1 MEESKE
7 QQSQHRFLQAAI
19 YLSVALEI
27 FCFICGPKLLQS
39 HAYHGLAFFMTR
51 LQRLKIYQQ
60 PLYSKLFTLMLICL
74 VSVGTLS
81 KKQKDFN
88 AKNSV
93 AYPLSAGLLLFF
105 GGLWFYGQRGTAIVY
120 SLNWYDL
127 LYIAS
132 AFVGTILIHVSMDNV
147 SKMISARLGKDRW
160 NIEEE
165 SFMQRTKPLLSTNSV
180 NIPTLFYFKKKVHKG
195 YLVLENLY
203 RGILLLG
210 VPGSG
215 KSFGVVMPV
224 IRQMIANQ
232 FTLCVYDLKFP
243 DLGKVAYY
251 HYLLAK
257 QQGKCKGYTFHVVN
271 LNDPEKSR
279 RVNPFNRKY
288 LKTLADASE
297 NAEALVEAL
306 KKGDKSGGSDQ
317 FFTQSAVNFLAACIY
332 FFSKYENGNYS
343 TLPHVLAFLNL
354 PYEEVFNT
362 LFSEPEL
369 ASLLS
374 PFVTAYRAKAFEQLE
389 GQVGT
394 LKIFIS
400 RMATKETF
408 WVFSG
413 DDFDLKISDPKHP
426 GVLVLANDPSTQS
439 INSACY
445 SVVMNCI
452 LREVNSKGN
461 TPVGIVVDESPSL
474 YCHRVDVCVSQAR
487 SNLVS
492 VLLGMQELP
501 MLRQQYGKETAETIT
516 SVMGNVLSG
525 SVRNK
530 DTLEWLERLF
540 GKVKQTGESMSI
552 DRNKTSLSL
561 NEKLE
566 PLIPAGKIASLK
578 AGEMVGLLASDAVEN
593 FTGKYET
600 SAVNCRINLNL
611 EAIKK
616 EEKAYKDLPL
626 FYDFKGKKEEVL
638 RSNYLRITNEVRK
651 IVATF
656 KTPAPLP
663 APPGPKATMNP
674 QGRSKNH

>member
-19 YLSVALEI
+19 YLSLTLEL
-27 FCFICGPKLLQS
+27 FCFIVGPHLFESQT
-39 HAYHGLAFFMTR
+39 YQGLAFFLNR
-51 LQRLKIYQQ
+51 LARLKIYQA
-60 PLYSKLFTLMLICL
+60 PLYSKLFTLVLICL

-88 AKNSV
+88 PRTSI
-93 AYPLSAGLLLFF
+93 AYPLLTGIVLFF
-105 GGLWFYGQRGTAIVY
+105 GGLWYYGRHGMPVIY
-120 SLNWYDL
+120 LFSWYDIGYSFTAL
-127 LYIAS
+127 I
-132 AFVGTILIHVSMDNV
+132 GTVFIHVAMDNV

-160 NIEEE
+160 NTEEE
-165 SFMQRTKPLLSTNSV
+165 SFMQRTKPLLRTSAV
-180 NIPTLFYFKKKVHKG
+180 NIPTLFYFKKRVHKG

-224 IRQMIANQ
+224 IRQMIANE

-243 DLGKVAYY
+243 DLGKIAYY

-257 QQGKCKGYTFHVVN
+257 QNGKCKGYEFHVVN

-279 RVNPFNRKY
+279 RINPFKRKY
-288 LKTLADASE
+288 LRTLADASE

-317 FFTQSAVNFLAACIY
+317 FFTQSAVNFLAACIF
-332 FFSKYENGNYS
+332 FFSKYEDGRYS
-343 TLPHVLAFLNL
+343 TLPHVLAFLNM
-354 PYEEVFNT
+354 PYEDVFNT

-408 WVFSG
+408 WVFSS

-426 GVLVLANDPSTQS
+426 GILVLANDPSTQS

-452 LREVNSKGN
+452 LREINSKGN
-461 TPVGIVVDESPSL
+461 IPVGIVVDESPSL

-540 GKVKQTGESMSI
+540 GKVKQTGESLSI

-578 AGEMVGLLASDAVEN
+578 AGEMVGLLASDAVEK

-600 SAVNCRINLNL
+600 SAVNCRINLDL

-616 EEKAYKDLPL
+616 EEKAYRDLPL
-626 FYDFKGKKEEVL
+626 FYDFKGRKEEVL
-638 RSNYLRITNEVRK
+638 RSNYLRITGEVQSLVHQFR
-651 IVATF
+651 
-656 KTPAPLP
+656 PAEPEQP
-663 APPGPKATMNP
+663 MPVTKASMRPTH
-674 QGRSKNH
+674 Q

>member
-27 FCFICGPKLLQS
+27 FCFVYGRHLLKSQ
-39 HAYHGLAFFMTR
+39 HYKGLAFFLIR
-51 LQRLKIYQQ
+51 LERIKIYQQ
-60 PLYSKLFTLMLICL
+60 PLYSKLFTLILICL

-81 KKQKDFN
+81 KKQKDFSPKN
-88 AKNSV
+88 AV
-93 AYPLSAGLLLFF
+93 GYPLAAGLIVFF
-105 GGLWFYGQRGTAIVY
+105 CGLAFYGQQGERVIYGL
-120 SLNWYDL
+120 SWYDIA
-127 LYIAS
+127 YIVS
-132 AFVGTILIHVSMDNV
+132 AFSGTVLIHVAMDNI

-165 SFMQRTKPLLSTNSV
+165 SFMQRTQPLLSTSAV
-180 NIPTLFYFKKKVHKG
+180 NIPTLFYYKRKVHKG

-243 DLGKVAYY
+243 DLGKIAYY
-251 HYLLAK
+251 HFLLAK
-257 QQGKCKGYTFHVVN
+257 QKGKCDGYTFHVVN

-288 LKTLADASE
+288 LNTLADASE

-317 FFTQSAVNFLAACIY
+317 FFTQSAVNFLAACIF
-332 FFSKYENGNYS
+332 FFSKYENGKYS

-354 PYEEVFNT
+354 PYEDVFTT

-413 DDFDLKISDPKHP
+413 DDFDLKISDPAHP

-461 TPVGIVVDESPSL
+461 IPVGIVVDESPSL

-487 SNLVS
+487 SNRVS

-540 GKVKQTGESMSI
+540 GKVKQTGESLSI
-552 DRNKTSLSL
+552 DRNKTSLSI

-578 AGEMVGLLASDAVEN
+578 AGEMVGLLASDVVEE

-600 SAVNCRINLNL
+600 SAVNCRINLDLN
-611 EAIKK
+611 AIKA

-626 FYDFKGKKEEVL
+626 FYDFKGRKDEIL
-638 RSNYLRITNEVRK
+638 RSNFIRITNEVQAITKTFRK
-651 IVATF
+651 T
-656 KTPAPLP
+656 TPHQQTEPED
-663 APPGPKATMNP
+663 KATMRP
-674 QGRSKNH
+674 AHRH